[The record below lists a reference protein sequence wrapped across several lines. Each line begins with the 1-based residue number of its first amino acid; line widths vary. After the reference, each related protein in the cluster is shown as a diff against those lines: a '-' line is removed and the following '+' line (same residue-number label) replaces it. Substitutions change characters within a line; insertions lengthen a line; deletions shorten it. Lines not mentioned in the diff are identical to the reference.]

1 MAIIAGTYDFT
12 VQRRAD
18 HTESIRITDSNDNA
32 VDLSGAT
39 IAAQVWDK
47 ERTGK
52 YADFT
57 IAYTNRTN
65 GEFTMSLSHTQ
76 TLQFTP
82 NETAGPQGAGFDL
95 SLDHDS
101 KVDNSIMYYQA
112 SSGKLILDDNVTK
125 LKLVNGGN
133 F

>member
-12 VQRRAD
+12 VQRRSD
-18 HTESIRITDSNDNA
+18 HTESIRITDGNDDPVN
-32 VDLSGAT
+32 LTGFT

-65 GEFTMSLSHTQ
+65 GEFTMSLTHNQ
-76 TLQFTP
+76 TRQFTP
-82 NETAGPQGAGFDL
+82 NEL
-95 SLDHDS
+95 SYD
-101 KVDNSIMYYQA
+101 V
-112 SSGKLILDDNVTK
+112 LILNVSGQREYY
-125 LKLVNGGN
+125 LEGN
-133 F
+133 IFVSQGYTTIK

>member
-12 VQRRAD
+12 VQRRSD
-18 HTESIRITDSNDNA
+18 HTESIRITDGNDQPVN
-32 VDLSGAT
+32 LTGFT

-65 GEFTMSLSHTQ
+65 GEFTMSLTHNQ
-76 TLQFTP
+76 TRQFTP
-82 NETAGPQGAGFDL
+82 NEL
-95 SLDHDS
+95 SYD
-101 KVDNSIMYYQA
+101 V
-112 SSGKLILDDNVTK
+112 LIL
-125 LKLVNGGN
+125 NGSGQREYYLEGN
-133 F
+133 IFVSEGYTTIT

>member
-12 VQRRAD
+12 VQRRSD

-65 GEFTMSLSHTQ
+65 GEFTISLSSTQ
-76 TLQFTP
+76 TTQFTVD
-82 NETAGPQGAGFDL
+82 EL
-95 SLDHDS
+95 SYD
-101 KVDNSIMYYQA
+101 V
-112 SSGKLILDDNVTK
+112 LILNSAGK
-125 LKLVNGGN
+125 REYYLEGN
-133 F
+133 IFVSEGYTTI

>member
-18 HTESIRITDSNDNA
+18 HTESIRITDSSDDA

-57 IAYTNRTN
+57 ITYTNRTN
-65 GEFTMSLSHTQ
+65 GEFTMSLTPTQ

-82 NETAGPQGAGFDL
+82 SEL
-95 SLDHDS
+95 SYD
-101 KVDNSIMYYQA
+101 V
-112 SSGKLILDDNVTK
+112 LILNS
-125 LKLVNGGN
+125 GGKREYYLEGN
-133 F
+133 IFVSEGYTTI

>member
-47 ERTGK
+47 LRTGK
-52 YADFT
+52 YADFSV
-57 IAYTNRTN
+57 AYTNRTN
-65 GEFTMSLSHTQ
+65 GEFTISLSSTQ
-76 TLQFTP
+76 TTQFT
-82 NETAGPQGAGFDL
+82 
-95 SLDHDS
+95 
-101 KVDNSIMYYQA
+101 VDELAYDV
-112 SSGKLILDDNVTK
+112 LILDS
-125 LKLVNGGN
+125 NGKREYYLEGN
-133 F
+133 IFVSEGYTTI

>member
-12 VQRRAD
+12 VQRRSD
-18 HTESIRITDSNDNA
+18 HTESIRITDGNDQA
-32 VDLSGAT
+32 VNLTGFT

-57 IAYTNRTN
+57 VAYTNRTN
-65 GEFTMSLSHTQ
+65 GEFSISLTHVQ

-82 NETAGPQGAGFDL
+82 NEL
-95 SLDHDS
+95 SYDVLLLNPS
-101 KVDNSIMYYQA
+101 NKREYYVEGTIFV
-112 SSGKLILDDNVTK
+112 SEGYTTI
-125 LKLVNGGN
+125 
-133 F
+133 

>member
-12 VQRRAD
+12 VQRRSD
-18 HTESIRITDSNDNA
+18 HTESIRITDSTDSA
-32 VDLSGAT
+32 VNLTGFT

-65 GEFTMSLSHTQ
+65 GEFTMSLTHNQ
-76 TLQFTP
+76 TRQFTP
-82 NETAGPQGAGFDL
+82 NEL
-95 SLDHDS
+95 SYD
-101 KVDNSIMYYQA
+101 V
-112 SSGKLILDDNVTK
+112 LIL
-125 LKLVNGGN
+125 NGSGQREYYLEGN
-133 F
+133 IFVSEGYTTIP

>member
-12 VQRRAD
+12 VQRRSD
-18 HTESIRITDSNDNA
+18 HTESIRITYGNDDPVN
-32 VDLSGAT
+32 LTGFT

-65 GEFTMSLSHTQ
+65 GEFTMSLTHNQ
-76 TLQFTP
+76 TRQFTP
-82 NETAGPQGAGFDL
+82 NEL
-95 SLDHDS
+95 SYD
-101 KVDNSIMYYQA
+101 V
-112 SSGKLILDDNVTK
+112 LIL
-125 LKLVNGGN
+125 NGSGQREYYLEGN
-133 F
+133 IFVSEGYTTIS

>member
-18 HTESIRITDSNDNA
+18 HTESIRITDSTDSA
-32 VDLSGAT
+32 VNLTGFT

-65 GEFTMSLSHTQ
+65 GEFTMSLTHNQ
-76 TLQFTP
+76 TRQFTP
-82 NETAGPQGAGFDL
+82 DEL
-95 SLDHDS
+95 SYD
-101 KVDNSIMYYQA
+101 V
-112 SSGKLILDDNVTK
+112 LILNS
-125 LKLVNGGN
+125 GGQREYYLEGN
-133 F
+133 IFVSEGYTTIP

>member
-12 VQRRAD
+12 VQRRSD
-18 HTESIRITDSNDNA
+18 HAELFRITDSNDDA
-32 VDLSGAT
+32 VSLVGYT

-57 IAYTNRTN
+57 VAYTDRSN
-65 GEFTMSLSHTQ
+65 GEFDISLTDVQ

-82 NETAGPQGAGFDL
+82 NEL
-95 SLDHDS
+95 SYDVLLL
-101 KVDNSIMYYQA
+101 NP
-112 SSGKLILDDNVTK
+112 SGKREYYIEGTIFVSEGYTTI
-125 LKLVNGGN
+125 
-133 F
+133 

>member
-12 VQRRAD
+12 VQRRSD
-18 HTESIRITDSNDNA
+18 HTESIRITDSTDSA
-32 VDLSGAT
+32 VNLTGFT

-65 GEFTMSLSHTQ
+65 GEFTMSLTHNQ
-76 TLQFTP
+76 TRQFTP
-82 NETAGPQGAGFDL
+82 NEL
-95 SLDHDS
+95 SYD
-101 KVDNSIMYYQA
+101 V
-112 SSGKLILDDNVTK
+112 LIL
-125 LKLVNGGN
+125 NGSGQREYYLEGN
-133 F
+133 IFVSEGYTTIS

>member
-12 VQRRAD
+12 VQRRSD
-18 HTESIRITDSNDNA
+18 HTESIRITDGNDDPVN
-32 VDLSGAT
+32 LTGFT

-65 GEFTMSLSHTQ
+65 GEFTMSLTHNQ
-76 TLQFTP
+76 TRQFTP
-82 NETAGPQGAGFDL
+82 NEL
-95 SLDHDS
+95 SYD
-101 KVDNSIMYYQA
+101 V
-112 SSGKLILDDNVTK
+112 LIL
-125 LKLVNGGN
+125 NGSGQREYYLEGN
-133 F
+133 IFVSQGYTTIT